1 MAQKNYAH
9 AGSLLAKARA
19 LNGQL
24 FTRLFARQDGVR
36 ITSEQSKVIWQ
47 LARHDEMTT
56 TDLSLATGN
65 AKNTLSVMLK
75 KLEVAGFI
83 QQRTCPND
91 GRKKYYILTEAGRE
105 QSRLADTVSEQLG
118 EIFYRGLSEDE
129 QKTFESML
137 ERIVQ
142 NLTDHLNEGEE

>member
-1 MAQKNYAH
+1 MTQKNYAH

-24 FTRLFARQDGVR
+24 FARLFAQRDGVR

-75 KLEVAGFI
+75 KLEAAGFI

-91 GRKKYYILTEAGRE
+91 GRKKYYVLTDAGRE
-105 QSRLADTVSEQLG
+105 QSRISDAVSEQLG

-129 QKTFESML
+129 QRTFESML

-142 NLTDHLNEGEE
+142 NLNEGEK